1 MNLHTLYIILQQT
14 LIITTLVIGM
24 MMVIEFINVRTGGL
38 WSKRLQKSPWIQ
50 ILFAIIM
57 GVIPGC
63 LGTYTVVSLYVHR
76 VVNFPALM
84 AALISTTGDEAFFMF
99 SLFPEKAL
107 LINLILI
114 ILAIIVAIIL
124 QFCLKNKFIG
134 LHNKEMSFP
143 IHEHEECSHSH
154 HHHHS
159 VKKNIKNIS
168 FVRALLITM
177 SLGVLI
183 LVLSGVIDGSHH
195 LNLLMGGASEE
206 SVMHSMERQQ
216 VYKTTSLQACG
227 EEHHHCD
234 YSHQVSESP
243 SHQDCGE
250 EHHHCDYSH
259 QVTESSSHQDCG
271 EEHHHCDYS
280 HQVTETLSHQDCGEE
295 HHHSHGGEADW
306 IRIILII
313 LFVAILIIV
322 IVAEEHFLEE
332 HLWQHVI
339 KVHLPKIFFWTFT
352 VILCLTIL
360 NNYVNIHDIID
371 SKPFVVLLI
380 AILVGLIPQSGPHL
394 IFLILFANGDL
405 PLGIFLANCIVQDGH
420 GALPLLA
427 ESRKAF
433 FVSKAIKVVVAIFAG
448 IIFS

>member
-1 MNLHTLYIILQQT
+1 MTLNTFYIILQQT
-14 LIITTLVIGM
+14 LIITTLVLGM

-38 WSKRLQKSPWIQ
+38 WSNKLQSKPWLQ

-57 GVIPGC
+57 GIIPGC

-76 VVNFPALM
+76 VLNFPALM

-114 ILAIIVAIIL
+114 VLSIIVAVIL
-124 QFCLKNKFIG
+124 QLTMKNKFIG
-134 LHNKEMSFP
+134 LHKEMSFP
-143 IHEHEECSHSH
+143 LHENESCSHTH
-154 HHHHS
+154 HHEHS
-159 VKKNIKNIS
+159 VKSNIKNIS

-183 LVLSGVIDGSHH
+183 MVLSGVIDGSHH
-195 LNLLMGGASEE
+195 LNLLMGGQTEE
-206 SVMHSMERQQ
+206 SVIHSLE
-216 VYKTTSLQACG
+216 
-227 EEHHHCD
+227 
-234 YSHQVSESP
+234 SHQVSESP
-243 SHQDCGE
+243 SHQVD
-250 EHHHCDYSH
+250 SH
-259 QVTESSSHQDCG
+259 SQCHDHGHSHN
-271 EEHHHCDYS
+271 
-280 HQVTETLSHQDCGEE
+280 
-295 HHHSHGGEADW
+295 HSHGGEADW
-306 IRIILII
+306 IRIILIV
-313 LFVAILIIV
+313 LFVTILIIV

-339 KVHLPKIFFWTFT
+339 KVHLPKIFLWTFG
-352 VILCLTIL
+352 VILCLTII
-360 NNYVNIHDIID
+360 NNFVNIHEIID
-371 SKPFVVLLI
+371 SKPFIVLLV
-380 AILVGLIPQSGPHL
+380 AILIGLIPQSGPHL

-433 FVSKAIKVVVAIFAG
+433 FVSKGIKVVIAVLVG
-448 IIFS
+448 VII

>member
-1 MNLHTLYIILQQT
+1 MNLQTLYIIIQQT

-50 ILFAIIM
+50 ILFAIVM

-76 VVNFPALM
+76 VVNFPALI
-84 AALISTTGDEAFFMF
+84 AALISTTGDESFFMF

-107 LINLILI
+107 LINLII
-114 ILAIIVAIIL
+114 IGIAVTVAVVL
-124 QFCLKNKFIG
+124 QLTMKNKFIG
-134 LHNKEMSFP
+134 LQNKEMSFP
-143 IHEHEECSHSH
+143 IHENESCSHDHH

-168 FVRALLITM
+168 FVRALLITF
-177 SLGVLI
+177 SVGVLI
-183 LVLSGVIDGSHH
+183 LVLSGIVDGSHH
-195 LNLLMGGASEE
+195 LNLLMGGQTEE
-206 SVMHSMERQQ
+206 SVVHSFESQQ
-216 VYKTTSLQACG
+216 EHKTTRLQDCSDD
-227 EEHHHCD
+227 HHHC
-234 YSHQVSESP
+234 
-243 SHQDCGE
+243 
-250 EHHHCDYSH
+250 HHHE
-259 QVTESSSHQDCG
+259 TEAQSSTV
-271 EEHHHCDYS
+271 HHHHD
-280 HQVTETLSHQDCGEE
+280 
-295 HHHSHGGEADW
+295 HGGEADW
-306 IRIILII
+306 IRIILIV
-313 LFVAILIIV
+313 LFVVILIIN

-332 HLWQHVI
+332 HMWQHVI
-339 KVHLPKIFFWTFT
+339 KVHLPKIFLWTFG

-360 NNYVNIHDIID
+360 NNFVNIQDLID
-371 SKPFVVLLI
+371 SKPFIVLLL
-380 AILVGLIPQSGPHL
+380 AILIGLIPQSGPHL

-433 FVSKAIKVVVAIFAG
+433 LVSKGIKIG
-448 IIFS
+448 IAVLVGMIL

>member
-24 MMVIEFINVRTGGL
+24 MMVIEFINVRTGGI
-38 WSKRLQKSPWIQ
+38 WSKKLQKSPWIQ
-50 ILFAIIM
+50 ILFAIVM

-84 AALISTTGDEAFFMF
+84 AALISTTGDESFFMF

-107 LINLILI
+107 YINLII
-114 ILAIIVAIIL
+114 IGISIAVAVTL
-124 QFCLKNKFIG
+124 QLTMKNKFIG
-134 LHNKEMSFP
+134 LQNKEMSFP
-143 IHEHEECSHSH
+143 IHENESCSHDH
-154 HHHHS
+154 HHKHHS
-159 VKKNIKNIS
+159 VKSNIKNIS
-168 FVRALLITM
+168 FVRALLITL

-195 LNLLMGGASEE
+195 LNLLMGGQTEE
-206 SVMHSMERQQ
+206 SVVHSLESQQ
-216 VYKTTSLQACG
+216 TTDNGQQTLSTICD
-227 EEHHHCD
+227 EEHHHCNHD
-234 YSHQVSESP
+234 HDFHSQCSEFNIQCSET
-243 SHQDCGE
+243 DV
-250 EHHHCDYSH
+250 HHH
-259 QVTESSSHQDCG
+259 
-271 EEHHHCDYS
+271 HHHD
-280 HQVTETLSHQDCGEE
+280 
-295 HHHSHGGEADW
+295 HGGEADW
-306 IRIILII
+306 IRIILIV
-313 LFVAILIIV
+313 LFVAILIIS

-332 HLWQHVI
+332 HMWQHVI
-339 KVHLPKIFFWTFT
+339 KVHLPKIFLWTFG

-360 NNYVNIHDIID
+360 NNFVNIQNLID
-371 SKPFVVLLI
+371 SKPFIVLLI
-380 AILVGLIPQSGPHL
+380 AILIGLIPQSGPHL

-433 FVSKAIKVVVAIFAG
+433 LVSKAIKVGLAIVVGG
-448 IIFS
+448 IV

>member
-84 AALISTTGDEAFFMF
+84 AALITTTGDEAFFMF

-114 ILAIIVAIIL
+114 VLAIIVATIL
-124 QFCLKNKFIG
+124 QFSLKNKFIG
-134 LHNKEMSFP
+134 LKDKEMSFP
-143 IHEHEECSHSH
+143 IHENESCSHSH

-168 FVRALLITM
+168 FVRALLITLC
-177 SLGVLI
+177 LGVLT

-206 SVMHSMERQQ
+206 SVIHSIESQQ
-216 VYKTTSLQACG
+216 VT
-227 EEHHHCD
+227 
-234 YSHQVSESP
+234 ESP

-250 EHHHCDYSH
+250 EHLHCNH
-259 QVTESSSHQDCG
+259 
-271 EEHHHCDYS
+271 S

-371 SKPFVVLLI
+371 SKPFIVLLI

>member
-84 AALISTTGDEAFFMF
+84 AALITTTGDEAFFMF

-114 ILAIIVAIIL
+114 VLAIIIATIL
-124 QFCLKNKFIG
+124 QFSLKNKFIG
-134 LHNKEMSFP
+134 LKDKEMSFP
-143 IHEHEECSHSH
+143 IHENESCSHSH
-154 HHHHS
+154 HHHHI
-159 VKKNIKNIS
+159 VEKNIKNIS
-168 FVRALLITM
+168 FVRALLIT
-177 SLGVLI
+177 LCVGVLT

-206 SVMHSMERQQ
+206 SVIHSIE
-216 VYKTTSLQACG
+216 
-227 EEHHHCD
+227 
-234 YSHQVSESP
+234 
-243 SHQDCGE
+243 
-250 EHHHCDYSH
+250 SH
-259 QVTESSSHQDCG
+259 QVTETSSHQDCG

-280 HQVTETLSHQDCGEE
+280 QQVNKSPSHQDCGGEHHHCNHSHQVTESSSHQGCEEE

-371 SKPFVVLLI
+371 SKPFIVLLI

-433 FVSKAIKVVVAIFAG
+433 FISKTIKVVVAIFAG

>member
-63 LGTYTVVSLYVHR
+63 LGTYTVVSLFVHR

-84 AALISTTGDEAFFMF
+84 AALITTTGDEAFFMF

-114 ILAIIVAIIL
+114 VTAIIVATIL

-134 LHNKEMSFP
+134 LKDKEMSFP
-143 IHEHEECSHSH
+143 IHENESCSHTH

-168 FVRALLITM
+168 FVRALLITLC
-177 SLGVLI
+177 LGVLT

-195 LNLLMGGASEE
+195 LNLLMGGQSEE
-206 SVMHSMERQQ
+206 SVLHSFGGPQDH
-216 VYKTTSLQACG
+216 KTTRL
-227 EEHHHCD
+227 
-234 YSHQVSESP
+234 
-243 SHQDCGE
+243 QDCE
-250 EHHHCDYSH
+250 DHHNHC
-259 QVTESSSHQDCG
+259 
-271 EEHHHCDYS
+271 
-280 HQVTETLSHQDCGEE
+280 
-295 HHHSHGGEADW
+295 HHHSESEVQNSEFDSLSSTAHHHHHDHGGEADW

-339 KVHLPKIFFWTFT
+339 KVHLPKIFFWTFG

-371 SKPFVVLLI
+371 SKPFIVLLI
-380 AILVGLIPQSGPHL
+380 AILIGLIPQSGPHL
-394 IFLILFANGDL
+394 VFLILFANGDL

-433 FVSKAIKVVVAIFAG
+433 LVSKTIKVVVALVLG
-448 IIFS
+448 SVL

>member
-1 MNLHTLYIILQQT
+1 MNLQTLYIILQQT

-50 ILFAIIM
+50 ILFAIVM

-76 VVNFPALM
+76 VVNFPALI
-84 AALISTTGDEAFFMF
+84 AALISTTGDESFFMF

-107 LINLILI
+107 LINLII
-114 ILAIIVAIIL
+114 IGIAVTVAVVL
-124 QFCLKNKFIG
+124 QLTMKNKFIG
-134 LHNKEMSFP
+134 LQNKEMSFP
-143 IHEHEECSHSH
+143 IHENESCSHDHH

-168 FVRALLITM
+168 FVRALLITF
-177 SLGVLI
+177 SVGVLI
-183 LVLSGVIDGSHH
+183 LVLSGIVDGSHH
-195 LNLLMGGASEE
+195 LNLLMGGQTEE
-206 SVMHSMERQQ
+206 SVVHSFESQQ
-216 VYKTTSLQACG
+216 EHKTTRLQDCSDD
-227 EEHHHCD
+227 HHHC
-234 YSHQVSESP
+234 
-243 SHQDCGE
+243 
-250 EHHHCDYSH
+250 HHHE
-259 QVTESSSHQDCG
+259 TEAQSSTVQSSTVQSSTVQSSTVQSSTV
-271 EEHHHCDYS
+271 HHHHD
-280 HQVTETLSHQDCGEE
+280 
-295 HHHSHGGEADW
+295 HGGEADW
-306 IRIILII
+306 IRIILIV
-313 LFVAILIIV
+313 LFVVILIIN

-332 HLWQHVI
+332 HMWQHVI
-339 KVHLPKIFFWTFT
+339 KVHLPKIFLWTFG

-360 NNYVNIHDIID
+360 NNFVNIQDLID
-371 SKPFVVLLI
+371 SKPFIVLLL
-380 AILVGLIPQSGPHL
+380 AILIGLIPQSGPHL

-433 FVSKAIKVVVAIFAG
+433 LVSKGIKIG
-448 IIFS
+448 IAVLVGMIL

>member
-1 MNLHTLYIILQQT
+1 MNLQTLYIILQQT

-50 ILFAIIM
+50 ILFAIVM

-114 ILAIIVAIIL
+114 TLAIIVATIL
-124 QFCLKNKFIG
+124 QFSLKNKFLG
-134 LHNKEMSFP
+134 LRNEELSFP
-143 IHEHEECSHSH
+143 VHENEECSHSH

-168 FVRALLITM
+168 FVRALLITL

-183 LVLSGVIDGSHH
+183 LVLSGIIDGSHH
-195 LNLLMGGASEE
+195 LNLLMGGQSEE
-206 SVMHSMERQQ
+206 SVMHSLERQQ
-216 VYKTTSLQACG
+216 DYKTTRLHDC
-227 EEHHHCD
+227 HHH
-234 YSHQVSESP
+234 SHHSESESVSVSVSESEVCVNG
-243 SHQDCGE
+243 HC
-250 EHHHCDYSH
+250 HHS
-259 QVTESSSHQDCG
+259 VSESVSESESESVSESVSEVCVNNH
-271 EEHHHCDYS
+271 S
-280 HQVTETLSHQDCGEE
+280 
-295 HHHSHGGEADW
+295 HHSHGGEADW
-306 IRIILII
+306 IRIILIV

-322 IVAEEHFLEE
+322 TVAEEHFLEE

-339 KVHLPKIFFWTFT
+339 KVHLPKIFFWTFG

-360 NNYVNIHDIID
+360 NNYVNIHDLID
-371 SKPFVVLLI
+371 SKPFIVLLI
-380 AILVGLIPQSGPHL
+380 AILIGLIPQSGPHL

-433 FVSKAIKVVVAIFAG
+433 FVSKAIKIAIAIVVG
-448 IIFS
+448 II

>member
-84 AALISTTGDEAFFMF
+84 AALITTTGDEAFFMF

-114 ILAIIVAIIL
+114 VTAIIIATIL
-124 QFCLKNKFIG
+124 QFTLKNKFIG
-134 LHNKEMSFP
+134 LKDKEMSFP
-143 IHEHEECSHSH
+143 IHENESCSHSH

-168 FVRALLITM
+168 FVRALLITLC
-177 SLGVLI
+177 LGVLT

-206 SVMHSMERQQ
+206 SVMHSFDSQQ
-216 VYKTTSLQACG
+216 STVNSQQSESIVCVDGHHHCSHSHQVAESPSHQGCE
-227 EEHHHCD
+227 EEHHHCNHSQQTTDNGQQTSSTD
-234 YSHQVSESP
+234 YGHE
-243 SHQDCGE
+243 
-250 EHHHCDYSH
+250 
-259 QVTESSSHQDCG
+259 
-271 EEHHHCDYS
+271 
-280 HQVTETLSHQDCGEE
+280 
-295 HHHSHGGEADW
+295 HSHNHSGEADW

-339 KVHLPKIFFWTFT
+339 KVHLPKIFFWTFG

-371 SKPFVVLLI
+371 SKPFIVLLI
-380 AILVGLIPQSGPHL
+380 AILIGLIPQSGPHL

-433 FVSKAIKVVVAIFAG
+433 LISKAVKVGLAILVG
-448 IIFS
+448 IVL

>member
-1 MNLHTLYIILQQT
+1 MNLQTLYIILQQT

-50 ILFAIIM
+50 ILFAIVM

-114 ILAIIVAIIL
+114 TLAIIVATIL
-124 QFCLKNKFIG
+124 QFSLKNKFLG
-134 LHNKEMSFP
+134 LRNEELSFP
-143 IHEHEECSHSH
+143 VHENEECSHSH

-168 FVRALLITM
+168 FVRALLITL

-183 LVLSGVIDGSHH
+183 LVLSGIIDGSHH
-195 LNLLMGGASEE
+195 LNLLMGGQSEE
-206 SVMHSMERQQ
+206 SVMHSIERQQ
-216 VYKTTSLQACG
+216 DHKTTRL
-227 EEHHHCD
+227 H
-234 YSHQVSESP
+234 
-243 SHQDCGE
+243 DC
-250 EHHHCDYSH
+250 HD
-259 QVTESSSHQDCG
+259 D
-271 EEHHHCDYS
+271 
-280 HQVTETLSHQDCGEE
+280 
-295 HHHSHGGEADW
+295 HHHSHLSESSVCVNSHSHQSESESSVCVDSHSHQSESESESSVCVNGHSHHNHGGEADW
-306 IRIILII
+306 IRIILIV

-339 KVHLPKIFFWTFT
+339 KVHLPKIFFWTFG

-360 NNYVNIHDIID
+360 NNYVNIHDLID
-371 SKPFVVLLI
+371 SKPFIVLLI
-380 AILVGLIPQSGPHL
+380 AILIGLIPQSGPHL

-433 FVSKAIKVVVAIFAG
+433 FVSKAIKIGIALVVG
-448 IIFS
+448 II

>member
-1 MNLHTLYIILQQT
+1 MNLQTLYIILQQT

-50 ILFAIIM
+50 ILFAIVM

-114 ILAIIVAIIL
+114 VLAIIVATIL
-124 QFCLKNKFIG
+124 QFSLKNKFLG
-134 LHNKEMSFP
+134 LRNEELSFP
-143 IHEHEECSHSH
+143 IHENEECSHS

-168 FVRALLITM
+168 FVRALLITL

-183 LVLSGVIDGSHH
+183 LVLSGIIDGSHH
-195 LNLLMGGASEE
+195 LNLLMGGQSEE
-206 SVMHSMERQQ
+206 SVMHSIERQQ
-216 VYKTTSLQACG
+216 DHKTTRL
-227 EEHHHCD
+227 H
-234 YSHQVSESP
+234 
-243 SHQDCGE
+243 DC
-250 EHHHCDYSH
+250 HD
-259 QVTESSSHQDCG
+259 D
-271 EEHHHCDYS
+271 
-280 HQVTETLSHQDCGEE
+280 
-295 HHHSHGGEADW
+295 HHHSQQTTDNRQQTLSTICNEEHDNCDHHHEFNNLSSTANCHHHHDHGGEADW
-306 IRIILII
+306 IRIILIV

-339 KVHLPKIFFWTFT
+339 KVHLPKIFFWTFG

-360 NNYVNIHDIID
+360 NNYVNIHDLID
-371 SKPFVVLLI
+371 SKPFIVLLI
-380 AILVGLIPQSGPHL
+380 AILIGLIPQSGPHL

-433 FVSKAIKVVVAIFAG
+433 FVSKAIKVAIAIVVG
-448 IIFS
+448 II

>member
-1 MNLHTLYIILQQT
+1 MNLQTLYIILQQT

-50 ILFAIIM
+50 ILFAIVM

-76 VVNFPALM
+76 VVNFPALI
-84 AALISTTGDEAFFMF
+84 AALISTTGDESFFMF

-107 LINLILI
+107 LVNLII
-114 ILAIIVAIIL
+114 IGIAIAVAIVL
-124 QFCLKNKFIG
+124 QVTMKNKFIG
-134 LHNKEMSFP
+134 LKDKEMSFP
-143 IHEHEECSHSH
+143 IHENESCSHEH

-168 FVRALLITM
+168 FVRALLITF
-177 SLGVLI
+177 SVGVLI
-183 LVLSGVIDGSHH
+183 LVLSGIVDGSHH
-195 LNLLMGGASEE
+195 LNLLMGGQTEE
-206 SVMHSMERQQ
+206 SVVHSFESQQ
-216 VYKTTSLQACG
+216 DYKTTRLQDCSDDDHHC
-227 EEHHHCD
+227 HHHETEAQ
-234 YSHQVSESP
+234 SSTAQSSTV
-243 SHQDCGE
+243 
-250 EHHHCDYSH
+250 HHHHD
-259 QVTESSSHQDCG
+259 
-271 EEHHHCDYS
+271 
-280 HQVTETLSHQDCGEE
+280 
-295 HHHSHGGEADW
+295 HGGEADW
-306 IRIILII
+306 IRIILIV
-313 LFVAILIIV
+313 LFVAILIIN

-332 HLWQHVI
+332 HMWQHVI
-339 KVHLPKIFFWTFT
+339 KVHLPKIFLWTFG

-360 NNYVNIHDIID
+360 NNFVNIQDLID
-371 SKPFVVLLI
+371 SKPFIVLLL
-380 AILVGLIPQSGPHL
+380 AILIGLIPQSGPHL

-433 FVSKAIKVVVAIFAG
+433 FVSKAIKIGIAVLVG
-448 IIFS
+448 III

>member
-57 GVIPGC
+57 GIIPGC

-84 AALISTTGDEAFFMF
+84 AALITTTGDEAFFMF

-114 ILAIIVAIIL
+114 VLAIIVATIL
-124 QFCLKNKFIG
+124 QFSLKNKFIG
-134 LHNKEMSFP
+134 LKDKEMSFP
-143 IHEHEECSHSH
+143 IHENESCSHSH

-168 FVRALLITM
+168 FVRALLITLC
-177 SLGVLI
+177 LGVLT

-206 SVMHSMERQQ
+206 SVMHSIESQQ
-216 VYKTTSLQACG
+216 VT
-227 EEHHHCD
+227 
-234 YSHQVSESP
+234 ESP
-243 SHQDCGE
+243 SHQDCGG
-250 EHHHCDYSH
+250 EHHHCHIHSH
-259 QVTESSSHQDCG
+259 QVTETSSHQDCG
-271 EEHHHCDYS
+271 E
-280 HQVTETLSHQDCGEE
+280 G

-352 VILCLTIL
+352 VILSLTIL

-371 SKPFVVLLI
+371 SKPFIVLLI
-380 AILVGLIPQSGPHL
+380 AILIGLIPQSGPHL

-433 FVSKAIKVVVAIFAG
+433 LVSKAIKVVVALVLG
-448 IIFS
+448 SVL

>member
-1 MNLHTLYIILQQT
+1 MNLQTLYIILQQT

-50 ILFAIIM
+50 ILFAIVM

-76 VVNFPALM
+76 VVNFPALI
-84 AALISTTGDEAFFMF
+84 AALISTTGDESFFMF

-107 LINLILI
+107 LINLII
-114 ILAIIVAIIL
+114 IGIAVAVAVVL
-124 QFCLKNKFIG
+124 QLTMKNKFIG
-134 LHNKEMSFP
+134 LQNKEMSFP
-143 IHEHEECSHSH
+143 IHENESCSHDHH

-168 FVRALLITM
+168 FVRALLITF
-177 SLGVLI
+177 SVGVLI
-183 LVLSGVIDGSHH
+183 LVLSGIVDGSHH
-195 LNLLMGGASEE
+195 LNLLMGGQTEE
-206 SVMHSMERQQ
+206 SVIHSFESQQ
-216 VYKTTSLQACG
+216 DHKTTRLQDCSDD
-227 EEHHHCD
+227 HHHC
-234 YSHQVSESP
+234 
-243 SHQDCGE
+243 
-250 EHHHCDYSH
+250 HHHE
-259 QVTESSSHQDCG
+259 TEAQSSTVQSSTV
-271 EEHHHCDYS
+271 HHHHD
-280 HQVTETLSHQDCGEE
+280 
-295 HHHSHGGEADW
+295 HGGEADW
-306 IRIILII
+306 IRIILIV
-313 LFVAILIIV
+313 LFVVILIIN

-332 HLWQHVI
+332 HMWQHVI
-339 KVHLPKIFFWTFT
+339 KVHLPKIFLWTFG

-360 NNYVNIHDIID
+360 NNFVNIQDLID
-371 SKPFVVLLI
+371 SKPFIVLLL
-380 AILVGLIPQSGPHL
+380 AILIGLIPQSGPHL

-433 FVSKAIKVVVAIFAG
+433 LVSKGIKIG
-448 IIFS
+448 IAVLVGMIL

>member
-1 MNLHTLYIILQQT
+1 MQIEINTKIMNLQTLYIILQQT

-50 ILFAIIM
+50 ILFAIVM

-107 LINLILI
+107 FINLILI
-114 ILAIIVAIIL
+114 VLAIIVATIL
-124 QFCLKNKFIG
+124 QFSMKNKFLG
-134 LHNKEMSFP
+134 LRNEELSFP
-143 IHEHEECSHSH
+143 IHDNEECSHSH

-159 VKKNIKNIS
+159 FKKNIKNIS
-168 FVRALLITM
+168 FVRALLITL

-183 LVLSGVIDGSHH
+183 LVLSGIIDGSHH
-195 LNLLMGGASEE
+195 LNLLMGGQSEE
-206 SVMHSMERQQ
+206 SVMHSLERQQ
-216 VYKTTSLQACG
+216 DYKTTRLHDCHDD
-227 EEHHHCD
+227 HHH
-234 YSHQVSESP
+234 SHQSESDVCVDSHCHQSESDVCVDSHCHQSVSESESDVCVDSQ
-243 SHQDCGE
+243 SHC
-250 EHHHCDYSH
+250 
-259 QVTESSSHQDCG
+259 
-271 EEHHHCDYS
+271 
-280 HQVTETLSHQDCGEE
+280 
-295 HHHSHGGEADW
+295 HHSHGGEADW
-306 IRIILII
+306 IRIILIV

-339 KVHLPKIFFWTFT
+339 KVHLPKIFFWTFG

-360 NNYVNIHDIID
+360 NNYVNIHDLID
-371 SKPFVVLLI
+371 SKPFIVLLI
-380 AILVGLIPQSGPHL
+380 AILIGLIPQSGPHL

-405 PLGIFLANCIVQDGH
+405 PLGIFLANSIVQDGH

-433 FVSKAIKVVVAIFAG
+433 FVSKGIKIGLAVILG
-448 IIFS
+448 IILS

>member
-63 LGTYTVVSLYVHR
+63 LGTYTVVSLYIHR

-114 ILAIIVAIIL
+114 VLAIIIATIL
-124 QFCLKNKFIG
+124 QFSLKNKFIG
-134 LHNKEMSFP
+134 LKDKEMSFP
-143 IHEHEECSHSH
+143 IHENESCSHSH

-168 FVRALLITM
+168 FVRALLITLC
-177 SLGVLI
+177 LGVLT

-206 SVMHSMERQQ
+206 SVIHSIESQQ
-216 VYKTTSLQACG
+216 DNKTTSLQDCP
-227 EEHHHCD
+227 EHHHCN
-234 YSHQVSESP
+234 H
-243 SHQDCGE
+243 
-250 EHHHCDYSH
+250 
-259 QVTESSSHQDCG
+259 
-271 EEHHHCDYS
+271 S

-371 SKPFVVLLI
+371 SKPFIVLLI

-433 FVSKAIKVVVAIFAG
+433 FVSKAIKVVVALVLG
-448 IIFS
+448 SVL

>member
-57 GVIPGC
+57 GIIPGC

-84 AALISTTGDEAFFMF
+84 AALITTTGDEAFFMF

-114 ILAIIVAIIL
+114 VLAIIVSTIL
-124 QFCLKNKFIG
+124 QFSLKNKFIG
-134 LHNKEMSFP
+134 LKDKEMSFP
-143 IHEHEECSHSH
+143 IHENESCSHSH

-168 FVRALLITM
+168 FVRALLITLC
-177 SLGVLI
+177 LGVLT

-206 SVMHSMERQQ
+206 SVMHSIESQQ
-216 VYKTTSLQACG
+216 VT
-227 EEHHHCD
+227 
-234 YSHQVSESP
+234 ESP
-243 SHQDCGE
+243 SHQDCGG
-250 EHHHCDYSH
+250 EHHHCNH
-259 QVTESSSHQDCG
+259 
-271 EEHHHCDYS
+271 S
-280 HQVTETLSHQDCGEE
+280 HQVTETSSHQDCEE
-295 HHHSHGGEADW
+295 GHHHSHGGEADW

-352 VILCLTIL
+352 VILSLTIL

-371 SKPFVVLLI
+371 SKPFIVLLI
-380 AILVGLIPQSGPHL
+380 AILIGLIPQSGPHL

-433 FVSKAIKVVVAIFAG
+433 LVSKGIRVGLAIVAG

>member
-84 AALISTTGDEAFFMF
+84 AALITTTGDEAFFMF

-114 ILAIIVAIIL
+114 VFAIIIATIL
-124 QFCLKNKFIG
+124 QFSLKNKFIG
-134 LHNKEMSFP
+134 LKDKEMSFP
-143 IHEHEECSHSH
+143 IHDNESCSHSH

-168 FVRALLITM
+168 FVRALLITLC
-177 SLGVLI
+177 LGVLT

-206 SVMHSMERQQ
+206 SVIHSIE
-216 VYKTTSLQACG
+216 
-227 EEHHHCD
+227 
-234 YSHQVSESP
+234 

-352 VILCLTIL
+352 VILCLTVL

-371 SKPFVVLLI
+371 SKPFIVLLI
-380 AILVGLIPQSGPHL
+380 AILIGLIPQSGPHL

-433 FVSKAIKVVVAIFAG
+433 FISKTIKVVVAIFAG

>member
-1 MNLHTLYIILQQT
+1 MSLHTLYIILQQT
-14 LIITTLVIGM
+14 LIITTFAIGM

-38 WSKRLQKSPWIQ
+38 WSKKLQKSPWIQ
-50 ILFAIIM
+50 IIFAIVM

-84 AALISTTGDEAFFMF
+84 AALITTTGDEAFFMF

-114 ILAIIVAIIL
+114 TIAIIVATIL
-124 QFCLKNKFIG
+124 QFSIKNKFIG
-134 LHNKEMSFP
+134 LKDKEMSFP
-143 IHEHEECSHSH
+143 IHEHESCSHSH

-159 VKKNIKNIS
+159 IKKNIKNIS
-168 FVRALLITM
+168 FVRALLITL
-177 SLGVLI
+177 SLGVLT
-183 LVLSGVIDGSHH
+183 LVLSGIIDGSHH
-195 LNLLMGGASEE
+195 LSLLMGGASEE
-206 SVMHSMERQQ
+206 SVMHSIESQQ
-216 VYKTTSLQACG
+216 DDKTTSLQDCE
-227 EEHHHCD
+227 EEHHHCHIHGQQPTAN
-234 YSHQVSESP
+234 SQQSTVN
-243 SHQDCGE
+243 G
-250 EHHHCDYSH
+250 HHHHD
-259 QVTESSSHQDCG
+259 
-271 EEHHHCDYS
+271 
-280 HQVTETLSHQDCGEE
+280 
-295 HHHSHGGEADW
+295 HGGEADW

-322 IVAEEHFLEE
+322 IAAEEHFLEE

-339 KVHLPKIFFWTFT
+339 KVHLPKIFFWTFA
-352 VILCLTIL
+352 VILCLTVL
-360 NNYVNIHDIID
+360 NNYVNIHNIID
-371 SKPFVVLLI
+371 SKPFIVLLI
-380 AILVGLIPQSGPHL
+380 AILIGLIPQSGPHL

-433 FVSKAIKVVVAIFAG
+433 LVSKGIKVGLAIVAG

>member
-1 MNLHTLYIILQQT
+1 MNLQTLYIILQQT

-50 ILFAIIM
+50 ILFAIVM

-114 ILAIIVAIIL
+114 VLAIIVATIL
-124 QFCLKNKFIG
+124 QFSLKNKFLG
-134 LHNKEMSFP
+134 LRNEELSFP
-143 IHEHEECSHSH
+143 IHENEECSHSH

-168 FVRALLITM
+168 FVRALLITL

-183 LVLSGVIDGSHH
+183 LVLSGIIDGSHH
-195 LNLLMGGASEE
+195 LNLLMGGQSEE
-206 SVMHSMERQQ
+206 SVMHSIERQQ
-216 VYKTTSLQACG
+216 STVNSQQSESIVCVNNHS
-227 EEHHHCD
+227 HH
-234 YSHQVSESP
+234 SESESESESVSESVSKVCVN
-243 SHQDCGE
+243 SH
-250 EHHHCDYSH
+250 S
-259 QVTESSSHQDCG
+259 
-271 EEHHHCDYS
+271 
-280 HQVTETLSHQDCGEE
+280 
-295 HHHSHGGEADW
+295 HHSHGGEADW
-306 IRIILII
+306 IRIILIV

-339 KVHLPKIFFWTFT
+339 KVHLPKIFFWTFG

-360 NNYVNIHDIID
+360 NNYVNIHDLID
-371 SKPFVVLLI
+371 SKPFIVLLI
-380 AILVGLIPQSGPHL
+380 AILIGLIPQSGPHL

-433 FVSKAIKVVVAIFAG
+433 FVSKAIKIG
-448 IIFS
+448 IAVLIGMIL